1 MRYRKLVL
9 SFLLP
14 LGLVGCKKAAPPEPA
29 PASGVVPIT
38 VNENGF
44 SPDNVTFKQGASA
57 TLRFTR
63 TTNDTCADKVVFP
76 DLKLEKE
83 LPLNTPV
90 DVPITT
96 TESRTFAF
104 ECGMGMYK
112 SKVVVR

>member
-1 MRYRKLVL
+1 MRHRKILGA
-9 SFLLP
+9 LLAA
-14 LGLVGCKKAAPPEPA
+14 LLLFACKKEAPPSDT
-29 PASGVVPIT
+29 PASGIVAIT
-38 VNENGF
+38 VNEKGF
-44 SPDNVTFKQGASA
+44 LPDTITLKQGAQA

-63 TTNDTCADKVVFP
+63 TSNETCADKVVFP

-90 DVPITT
+90 DVPI
-96 TESRTFAF
+96 RTSETRTYAF